1 VRAGCLEVRVAAS
14 LHALPR
20 VGLIVPKYKHSS
32 VDRNRLKRRL
42 REWVR
47 LDLLPALAGITPVLD
62 LTVRTSPS
70 AYTRSFA
77 ELGRDVQ
84 QVARQ
89 LRRVASALVVPALVV
104 PASEAVATPE
114 SPMPPNP

>member
-1 VRAGCLEVRVAAS
+1 VRTGCLEVRVVAS

-32 VDRNRLKRRL
+32 VERNRLKRRL

-47 LDLLPALAGITPVLD
+47 LELLPALAGVAPVLD
-62 LTVRTSPS
+62 LMVRTSPS

-77 ELGRDVQ
+77 DLGRELQ
-84 QVARQ
+84 QVERQ
-89 LRRVASALVVPALVV
+89 VRRLAPSLAVPRGDPVAPAA
-104 PASEAVATPE
+104 PSPRTE
-114 SPMPPNP
+114 S